1 MKKLV
6 EKSVTKSKEE
16 TDDLNGNLE
25 TSENE
30 EEWQVSFELFNLH
43 TKKFLFY
50 FELPVTFTGHQRSPQ
65 QKHYNPH
72 N

>member
-25 TSENE
+25 TSEDE
-30 EEWQVSFELFNLH
+30 EEWQVS
-43 TKKFLFY
+43 
-50 FELPVTFTGHQRSPQ
+50 
-65 QKHYNPH
+65 
-72 N
+72 